1 MGVLIAPF
9 VVVERPSDGIGW
21 QCALR
26 RVVSFAVACCKVGAR
41 LHDLIIVGFD
51 ALDEVCKRD
60 NLACLF

>member
-1 MGVLIAPF
+1 MGVLIAPL
-9 VVVERPSDGIGW
+9 VVVERPSDGIGG
-21 QCALR
+21 QCAFL

-41 LHDLIIVGFD
+41 LDDLVVVGFD

>member
-1 MGVLIAPF
+1 MGVLIAPI
-9 VVVERPSDGIGW
+9 VVVERPSDGIGG

-26 RVVSFAVACCKVGAR
+26 RVVSFAVACLQVGTR
-41 LHDLIIVGFD
+41 LDDLIVVGFD

>member
-1 MGVLIAPF
+1 MGVLIAPL
-9 VVVERPSDGIGW
+9 VVVERPSDGIGG
-21 QCALR
+21 QLALR

-41 LHDLIIVGFD
+41 LDDLVVAGFD

>member
-1 MGVLIAPF
+1 MGVLIAPL
-9 VVVERPSDGIGW
+9 VVVECSPDGIGG

-26 RVVSFAVACCKVGAR
+26 RVVSFAVACFQVGAR
-41 LHDLIIVGFD
+41 LDDLIVVGFD